1 MSNLNATELAARL
14 DVSKARIS
22 QYVSEG
28 KLDGCYTGEGRA
40 RRFDIEKV
48 SAALGRRLDPGQMMG
63 NGSETR
69 KALRNI
75 EAGEAPAPRA
85 QKSDAPLLPNDPDR
99 YELARIL
106 NAEED
111 ARRKRRD
118 NERDEGR
125 WVLAE
130 EVARHTART
139 MAQEVAQFETAL
151 RDGARA
157 VADALG
163 VDFREVRKIMMDQWR
178 AHRAGRSQQLQA
190 ESSAAPMT
198 DTETGAQV

>member
-1 MSNLNATELAARL
+1 MSNLNATELAAKL

-28 KLDGCYTGEGRA
+28 KLDGCYTGEGRS

-63 NGSETR
+63 NGAETR
-69 KALRNI
+69 KALRHM
-75 EAGEAPAPRA
+75 ETGEAPPPQR
-85 QKSDAPLLPNDPDR
+85 QKADTPLSPTDPDR

-125 WVLAE
+125 WVMSE
-130 EVARHTART
+130 EVARHTARA
-139 MAQEVAQFETAL
+139 MAQEVAQFETVL

-163 VDFREVRKIMMDQWR
+163 VDFREARKILMDQWR
-178 AHRAGRSQQLQA
+178 THRAGRAGRLQQEA
-190 ESSAAPMT
+190 DAVSM
-198 DTETGAQV
+198 TETEAEAQV

>member
-1 MSNLNATELAARL
+1 MLNLNATELAARL

-28 KLDGCYTGEGRA
+28 KLDGCFTGEGRA
-40 RRFDIEKV
+40 RRFDLEKV

-63 NGSETR
+63 NGSGTR

-75 EAGEAPAPRA
+75 EAEEPAPARP
-85 QKSDAPLLPNDPDR
+85 QKADTVLPVTDPDR
-99 YELARIL
+99 YEMARIL

-130 EVARHTART
+130 EVTRHTART

-157 VADALG
+157 VADELG
-163 VDFREVRKIMMDQWR
+163 VDFREVRKILMDQWR
-178 AHRAGRSQQLQA
+178 QHRTGRIGQLRQDA
-190 ESSAAPMT
+190 EVATMAEV
-198 DTETGAQV
+198 ETGAQV

>member
-1 MSNLNATELAARL
+1 MPNLNATELAARL

-40 RRFDIEKV
+40 RRFDLEKV

-63 NGSETR
+63 NGADTR

-75 EAGEAPAPRA
+75 EAEEPVPVRP
-85 QKSDAPLLPNDPDR
+85 QKADTVLPVTDPDR
-99 YELARIL
+99 YEMARIL

-130 EVARHTART
+130 EVTRHTART
-139 MAQEVAQFETAL
+139 MGQEVAQFETVL
-151 RDGARA
+151 RDGARS

-178 AHRAGRSQQLQA
+178 AHRAGRSQKLQA

-198 DTETGAQV
+198 DAETGAQV